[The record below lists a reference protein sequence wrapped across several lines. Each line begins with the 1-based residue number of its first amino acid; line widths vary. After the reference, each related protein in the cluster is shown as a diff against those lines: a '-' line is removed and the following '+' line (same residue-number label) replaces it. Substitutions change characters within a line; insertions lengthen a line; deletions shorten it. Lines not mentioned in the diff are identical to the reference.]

1 MSTKLV
7 EFRDGITPLNEEN
20 LNPIARLA
28 ERAEELGIT
37 ANTDIS
43 RLTAKNNVMQ
53 MMMAEMIAT
62 FGSPITVGQVAQLS
76 DTYGLRVGHTEK
88 LRPTSSEESM
98 PTVARIAIVGRTI
111 LTGLARSL

>member
-7 EFRDGITPLNEEN
+7 EFVDGQTPLNAEN
-20 LNPIARLA
+20 LNSIGNFAQNS
-28 ERAEELGIT
+28 IT
-37 ANTDIS
+37 QLENNSNIS
-43 RLTAKNNVMQ
+43 FAQ
-53 MMMAEMIAT
+53 MRMMFNEMVAL

-76 DTYGLRVGHTEK
+76 DTYGLRIGHTKK
-88 LRPTSSEESM
+88 LRPASLEESM